1 MFNIANV
8 EQQLATL
15 LFWGGEITKNGD
27 MGSMD
32 YSEPPKT
39 MCFLSHSSSYD
50 ELETKVHAAMDTNA
64 DRTRLVLFGR
74 HPMIIPGGQT
84 VFVPIPLTDDQSW
97 KWFLQV
103 ASVSQPIHVY
113 ATAKR
118 RTDSQS
124 RGQAPLL
131 SPRDNGDEYSS
142 EWLAGL
148 CSLIF
153 NKAVMVPAFSEIFA
167 DIFYCLSSI
176 LPELCVD
183 DKKVSFKRLLVNCC
197 QQEFE
202 RSEAD
207 REFASDQEK
216 VIHMRRKRGNIKLIG
231 ELYKKRMLTER
242 IMHQCIKKLLGGQYD
257 ENPDEEDVE
266 TLCHLMHIVGETID
280 HPKAK
285 EHMDFY
291 FETLSKLI
299 DHPTLSSR
307 LKEMLVHLVDLRENK
322 WQQMGEAEGSKMF
335 EDFHPSS

>member
-1 MFNIANV
+1 
-8 EQQLATL
+8 
-15 LFWGGEITKNGD
+15 

-183 DKKVSFKRLLVNCC
+183 DKK
-197 QQEFE
+197 
-202 RSEAD
+202 
-207 REFASDQEK
+207 EK

-322 WQQMGEAEGSKMF
+322 WQKIGKLQGSKMF
-335 EDFHPSS
+335 KDFHPSS